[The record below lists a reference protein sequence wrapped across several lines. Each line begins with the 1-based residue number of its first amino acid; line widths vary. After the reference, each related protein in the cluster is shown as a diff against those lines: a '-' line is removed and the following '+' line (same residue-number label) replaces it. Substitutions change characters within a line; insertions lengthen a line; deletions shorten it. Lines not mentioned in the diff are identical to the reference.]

1 MIVRSF
7 KKLQNYFGNFNVRTT
22 DGRIL
27 CNHDS
32 QKIMKT
38 LFSIALLFVLQLSIA
53 QPKAS
58 YLLQP
63 DRVFDGTDMHE
74 GWVVVVEGDKIS
86 AAGPKATVKAP
97 KEAQVIAMPG
107 TTLLPGLI
115 EGHSH
120 LLLYPYNITDWDTQV
135 LKESD
140 AYRTARATVHA
151 RNTLMA
157 GFTTVRDLGTEGAG
171 YSDVAL
177 KRAIQEGIIPG
188 PRMIV
193 AGRAIVSTGSYG
205 PKGYDT
211 DQTIMLGAEAAD
223 GDDLIRVVRDQI
235 GKGADF
241 IKVYADYRWGTQG
254 EDQPSFTLDELKLI
268 NEVTRSSGR
277 YLVCHAK
284 SKEAMRRAILAGAE
298 TIEHG
303 DFIDEEIAQLMKE
316 HKVTYFPTIAAID
329 AINQYRGWKKGKD
342 EEPAAVKNKRKS
354 FTIAVKAGV
363 TIGVGGDV
371 GVFPHGENVY
381 EMELMA
387 EYGGMK
393 PMDLL
398 RAATTV
404 NASAMHLQNE
414 IGSVKAGMKADL
426 MAVRGDPS
434 KNISELRKV
443 AFVMKDG
450 TIYRQEK

>member
-1 MIVRSF
+1 M
-7 KKLQNYFGNFNVRTT
+7 KLIYA
-22 DGRIL
+22 L
-27 CNHDS
+27 C
-32 QKIMKT
+32 
-38 LFSIALLFVLQLSIA
+38 FSLAATFSYA
-53 QPKAS
+53 QTKS
-58 YLLQP
+58 TWVFQP

-74 GWVVVVEGDKIS
+74 GWVVVVEGSQIT
-86 AAGPKATVKAP
+86 AAGPKASVSTP
-97 KEAQVIAMPG
+97 KDAQLVAMPG
-107 TTLLPGLI
+107 VTLLPGLI

-140 AYRTARATVHA
+140 SYRTVRATVHA

-177 KRAIQEGIIPG
+177 KRAINEGIVPG
-188 PRMIV
+188 PRMVV

-241 IKVYADYRWGTQG
+241 VKVYADYRWGTKG
-254 EDQPSFTLDELKLI
+254 EDQPSFTLEELKLI

-303 DFIDEEIAQLMKE
+303 DFIDEEIAQLMKQ
-316 HKVTYFPTIAAID
+316 HNVTFYPTVAAID

-342 EEPAAVKNKRKS
+342 EEPAPVKNKKKS
-354 FTIAVKAGV
+354 LSIAVKAGV
-363 TIGVGGDV
+363 TIGLGGDV

-381 EMELMA
+381 ELELMG

-393 PMDLL
+393 TLDLL

-404 NASAMHLQNE
+404 NARALHMENE
-414 IGSVKAGMKADL
+414 IGSIRPGLKADL

-443 AFVMKDG
+443 VFVMKDG
-450 TIYRQEK
+450 TVFRNDK

>member
-1 MIVRSF
+1 MHRIAF
-7 KKLQNYFGNFNVRTT
+7 LLLLLPQFLYAQNST
-22 DGRIL
+22 
-27 CNHDS
+27 
-32 QKIMKT
+32 
-38 LFSIALLFVLQLSIA
+38 
-53 QPKAS
+53 S

-63 DRVFDGTDMHE
+63 DRVFDGTEMHE
-74 GWVVVVEGDKIS
+74 GWVVQVQGNKII
-86 AAGPKATVKAP
+86 AAGA
-97 KEAQVIAMPG
+97 KESIRVGKETQVINMAGM
-107 TTLLPGLI
+107 TLMPGLI

-120 LLLYPYNITDWDTQV
+120 LLLYPYNITDWDVQV

-140 AYRTARATVHA
+140 SYRTVRATVHA

-157 GFTTVRDLGTEGAG
+157 GITTVRDLGTEGAG

-177 KRAIQEGIIPG
+177 KRAINEGIVPG

-211 DQTIMLGAEAAD
+211 DMQIMLGAEPAD
-223 GDDLIRVVRDQI
+223 GNELIRVVRDQI

-241 IKVYADYRWGTQG
+241 IKVYADYRWGTKG
-254 EDQPSFTLDELKLI
+254 EDQPSFTLEELKTV
-268 NEVTRSSGR
+268 NEVARSSGR

-316 HKVTYFPTIAAID
+316 HKVTYFPTLAAVD

-342 EEPAAVKNKRKS
+342 EEPPAVKSKKKS
-354 FTIAVKAGV
+354 FRIAVEQGV

-393 PMDLL
+393 PLDIMK
-398 RAATTV
+398 AATNV
-404 NASAMHLQNE
+404 NARALHMDNE
-414 IGSVKAGMKADL
+414 IGAVKAGMLADL
-426 MAVRGDPS
+426 MAVKGDPT

-443 AFVMKDG
+443 GFVMKDG
-450 TIYRQEK
+450 VIYRDETRK

>member
-1 MIVRSF
+1 
-7 KKLQNYFGNFNVRTT
+7 
-22 DGRIL
+22 
-27 CNHDS
+27 
-32 QKIMKT
+32 MKY
-38 LFSIALLFVLQLSIA
+38 LANLLLFICTASFSQN
-53 QPKAS
+53 KS

-63 DRVFDGTDMHE
+63 DRVFDGNDMHE
-74 GWVVVVEGDKIS
+74 GWTVLVEGDKIVN
-86 AAGPKATVKAP
+86 AGPKESIKAS
-97 KEAQVIAMPG
+97 KETQIISMPG

-140 AYRTARATVHA
+140 SYRTARATVHA
-151 RNTLMA
+151 KNTLMA

-177 KRAIQEGIIPG
+177 KRAINEGIIPG

-211 DQTIMLGAEAAD
+211 DMKIMLGAEPAD
-223 GDDLIRVVRDQI
+223 GNELIRVVRDQI
-235 GKGADF
+235 GNGADF
-241 IKVYADYRWGTQG
+241 IKVYADYRWGTKG

-268 NEVTRSSGR
+268 NEVAKSSGR

-303 DFIDEEIAQLMKE
+303 DFIDQEIAQLMKE
-316 HKVTYFPTIAAID
+316 HKVTYFPTIAAVD

-342 EEPAAVKNKRKS
+342 PEPTVITNKKKS
-354 FTIAVKAGV
+354 FRIAVEAGV

-381 EMELMA
+381 EMELMT

-393 PMDLL
+393 PMDVL

-404 NASAMHLQNE
+404 NSRAIHMENE
-414 IGSVKAGMKADL
+414 IGSIKSGLKADL
-426 MAVRGDPS
+426 MAVKGDPS

-443 AFVMKDG
+443 VFVMRDG
-450 TIYRQEK
+450 VIYRDESKK